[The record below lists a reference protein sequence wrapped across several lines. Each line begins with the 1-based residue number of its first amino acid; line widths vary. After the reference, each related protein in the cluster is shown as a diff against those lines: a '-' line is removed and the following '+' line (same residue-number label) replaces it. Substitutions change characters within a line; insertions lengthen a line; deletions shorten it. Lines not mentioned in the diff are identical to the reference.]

1 MIAYCDFIADR
12 IRKGLLNSMG
22 DSLEPVRLQD
32 LSKVQYDLTESGGFA
47 STKKTLYVAD
57 GNGKKYRITV
67 EESA

>member
-22 DSLEPVRLQD
+22 DSLEPVRLKD
-32 LSKVQYDLTESGGFA
+32 LSKVNYDLTESGAFA
-47 STKKTLYVAD
+47 STKKTLYVSD
-57 GNGKKYRITV
+57 SNGKKYRIIV